1 MKEILYKYMA
11 KHTNLREAEQEAII
25 NEIVVERFLKG
36 TDLTKQGYRLDT
48 TTDCYFVLAGCV
60 RQFYIDEDGKE
71 ITSNFYTEEQ
81 AILLANFGDSSQVS
95 NYSLTCV
102 EDSVLVVSDMVREE
116 EMYLDFPELET
127 MTRRMM
133 EGYLGQT
140 QNELAQFFRL
150 SPEERY
156 KSVITNRPDLITRVP
171 QHQLASYLGITP
183 ESLSRIKKR
192 IQ

>member
-1 MKEILYKYMA
+1 MKEILYEYMA
-11 KHTNLREAEQEAII
+11 KYTNLSKAEQEAIF

-48 TTDCYFVLAGCV
+48 TACYFVLAGCV
-60 RQFYIDEDGKE
+60 RQYYFDEDGKE

-81 AILLANFGDSSQVS
+81 AILLSNFGDSSQVS

-102 EDSVLVVSDMVREE
+102 EDSVLVVSDMVSEG
-116 EMYLDFPELET
+116 EMYLDYPELET

-133 EGYLGQT
+133 EVYLGQT

>member
-1 MKEILYKYMA
+1 MKEILSKYMP
-11 KHTNLREAEQEAII
+11 KHTNLSEAEQEAII
-25 NEIVVERFLKG
+25 IEIVVEHFLKG

-60 RQFYIDEDGKE
+60 RQYYIDEDGRE
-71 ITSNFYTEEQ
+71 FTSNFYTEEQ

-102 EDSVLVVSDMVREE
+102 EDSVLVVSDIMREE
-116 EMYLDFPELET
+116 EMYLDYPELET

-140 QNELAQFFRL
+140 QNELAQFYRL
-150 SPEERY
+150 SPEEQY

-192 IQ
+192 MQ